1 MNMKITRD
9 TLISDALRL
18 NPKAAEILMRHGMGC
33 LGCPSSQMESLAQ
46 AADIHGIDLDV
57 LIEEL
62 NK

>member
-1 MNMKITRD
+1 MKISRD

>member
-1 MNMKITRD
+1 MKITRD